1 MVGSVGEVLALYGY
15 TVVVAVWTSGLAE
28 RGAVEP
34 VAGVYLYGRLVSP
47 YLEAAAGDFR
57 TEFSCLFKAGST
69 IEYPA
74 VVVALAVFQ
83 GREVGLDV
91 AARPMGLAVR
101 KSIGVPSTGAN
112 SPVGIRASEVASQR
126 GALSFSTWSRMEPLS
141 SPSKFQ

>member
-83 GREVGLDV
+83 GR
-91 AARPMGLAVR
+91 RPMGLAVR